1 MRTCTSKDIL
11 GVMMVTDYFS
21 KWPEA
26 KAISTCGRVPYAL
39 FMHHGFCPYV
49 ISDQGCD
56 FCNQITECL
65 FELTGTE
72 HRVNSAYHPQSNGL
86 VERFNQ
92 TLADAIVRKDH
103 DD

>member
-1 MRTCTSKDIL
+1 MAEFL
-11 GVMMVTDYFS
+11 
-21 KWPEA
+21 
-26 KAISTCGRVPYAL
+26 YAL

-49 ISDQGCD
+49 ISDQGCE
-56 FCNQITECL
+56 FCNQITEYL

-72 HRVNSAYHPQSNGL
+72 HPQSNGL